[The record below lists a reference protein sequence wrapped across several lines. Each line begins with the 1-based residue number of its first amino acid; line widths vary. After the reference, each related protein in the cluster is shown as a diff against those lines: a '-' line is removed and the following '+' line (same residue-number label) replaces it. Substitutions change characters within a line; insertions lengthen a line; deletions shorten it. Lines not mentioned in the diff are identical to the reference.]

1 MYEKCKTVAEKNFIW
16 ILIMGFGFIVTIFS
30 IWRGVYVSDQRVRV
44 DPIGEQLEQATR
56 NQSDITDGVKRVEK
70 RFGAVER
77 RIETNEDRVDRAT
90 GRADALDEKIGDAAK
105 IIADCERILKSIRE
119 RGQE

>member
-16 ILIMGFGFIVTIFS
+16 ILIMGFGFIVAIFS

-77 RIETNEDRVDRAT
+77 RIETGEDRVDRAT